1 VIALYSL
8 ALLVSAALLFLLEP
22 MVVWSFAELFAH
34 AEGREI
40 MHSPQRAVG
49 FAA

>member
-1 VIALYSL
+1 
-8 ALLVSAALLFLLEP
+8 VSAALLFLLEP
-22 MVVWSFAELFAH
+22 VVLWSLAELFAQT
-34 AEGREI
+34 EGREI